1 MWQSGFLEEGSH
13 VVLYTTYRKV
23 KIVGLYGVG
32 RNYIMIKLEEVKRVP
47 EDQIAIQ
54 RMVVSSS
61 LSYQL
66 LFHQHLLRF
75 FLNRFLGTF
84 RD

>member
-13 VVLYTTYRKV
+13 VVLGTTYRKA
-23 KIVGLYGVG
+23 KTVGLYGMG
-32 RNYIMIKLEEVKRVP
+32 RNYIMIKLEDIGRVP

-54 RMVVSSS
+54 IMVVSSS

-66 LFHQHLLRF
+66 FFHQHLL
-75 FLNRFLGTF
+75 
-84 RD
+84 